1 MNTLGERTK
10 HVLKLR
16 GIKVTEIADFMGK
29 SQASISSYIINRAY
43 PSGEFFMTLKRL
55 IPDLNL
61 NWLIC
66 GSGDMFQVV
75 DNTGEV
81 TELKRKLA
89 DLESRERE
97 MTTALMSMSRLIGK
111 GESAKFETVCD
122 NSTGVVMEKVN
133 GRWSF
138 ASKHAHEHT
147 VRFAV

>member
-1 MNTLGERTK
+1 MK
-10 HVLKLR
+10 HVLKVR
-16 GIKVTEIADFMGK
+16 SIKVIDIADFMEK
-29 SQASISSYIINRAY
+29 KQTTISNYLTNRAY
-43 PSGEFFMTLKRL
+43 PSGDFFIALHAY
-55 IPDLNL
+55 IPDLNFT
-61 NWLIC
+61 WLIT
-66 GSGDMFQVV
+66 GKGDMFQVV

-138 ASKHAHEHT
+138 VSKHAHEHT